1 MTDISAQLIAQV
13 RRDLE
18 ELESSAA
25 AAANLP
31 PSRRRGESGISAVF
45 TVRLDRDELSALERR
60 AKVVGLKP
68 SVLARNLIR
77 AGLAHPGDQG
87 VSAALDRLEAAMDE
101 LRALVA

>member
-18 ELESSAA
+18 ELESSAV
-25 AAANLP
+25 N
-31 PSRRRGESGISAVF
+31 
-45 TVRLDRDELSALERR
+45 
-60 AKVVGLKP
+60 
-68 SVLARNLIR
+68 
-77 AGLAHPGDQG
+77 GLAHPGDQG